1 MKNLKY
7 NKLHFKINL
16 TKSQKEAYDAIHT
29 KGWKYYTFVWSRQS
43 GKSTLMKVL
52 CIEWLFT
59 HNKKIAYICRNYILA
74 KKLYKDRP
82 DLLNTYYDSITSAL
96 ISMSDK
102 TIGKLTSNEIE
113 LLKLRNKEVI
123 VIDAPL
129 LIEGGYLEMVDK
141 LLVITCNNEIQISRI
156 QKRDNCT
163 REEAIVRINSQ
174 ISQEEKVKYADY
186 IIDNS
191 GSIESL
197 GQKVNEFLMY
207 MKENWCG

>member
-1 MKNLKY
+1 MIILGLTGSIGCGKSSVSNILKDNNIDIIDADIISRTIFEDEKLLSLVFEHFGEGVKNKDGSLNRKALGNIVFNDD
-7 NKLHFKINL
+7 NKLIELNSL
-16 TKSQKEAYDAIHT
+16 THPRIKE
-29 KGWKYYTFVWSRQS
+29 
-43 GKSTLMKVL
+43 
-52 CIEWLFT
+52 
-59 HNKKIAYICRNYILA
+59 
-74 KKLYKDRP
+74 
-82 DLLNTYYDSITSAL
+82 
-96 ISMSDK
+96 
-102 TIGKLTSNEIE
+102 TIINEIE
-113 LLKLRNKEVI
+113 ILKLHNKEVI

-207 MKENWCG
+207 MMENWCG

>member
-1 MKNLKY
+1 MIILGLTGSIGCGKSSVSNILKDNNIDIIDADLISRNILNDKNLLNLVFERFGDSVKNVDGSLNRKALGNIVFNDD
-7 NKLHFKINL
+7 NKLIELNSL
-16 TKSQKEAYDAIHT
+16 THPRIKANI
-29 KGWKYYTFVWSRQS
+29 
-43 GKSTLMKVL
+43 
-52 CIEWLFT
+52 I
-59 HNKKIAYICRNYILA
+59 
-74 KKLYKDRP
+74 
-82 DLLNTYYDSITSAL
+82 
-96 ISMSDK
+96 
-102 TIGKLTSNEIE
+102 NEIE

-163 REEAIVRINSQ
+163 REEALGRINSQ

>member
-1 MKNLKY
+1 MIILGLTGSIGCGKSSVSNILKDNNIDIIDADLISRNILNDKNLLNLVFERFGDSVKNVDGSLNRKALGNIVFNY
-7 NKLHFKINL
+7 DNKLIELNSL
-16 TKSQKEAYDAIHT
+16 THPRIKE
-29 KGWKYYTFVWSRQS
+29 
-43 GKSTLMKVL
+43 
-52 CIEWLFT
+52 
-59 HNKKIAYICRNYILA
+59 
-74 KKLYKDRP
+74 
-82 DLLNTYYDSITSAL
+82 
-96 ISMSDK
+96 
-102 TIGKLTSNEIE
+102 TIINEIE
-113 LLKLRNKEVI
+113 ILKLHNKEVI

>member
-1 MKNLKY
+1 MIILGLTGSIGCGKSSVSNILKDNNIDIIDADLISRNILNDKNLLNLVFERFGDSVKNVDGSLNRKALGNIVFNDD
-7 NKLHFKINL
+7 NKLIELNSL
-16 TKSQKEAYDAIHT
+16 THPRIKANI
-29 KGWKYYTFVWSRQS
+29 
-43 GKSTLMKVL
+43 
-52 CIEWLFT
+52 I
-59 HNKKIAYICRNYILA
+59 
-74 KKLYKDRP
+74 
-82 DLLNTYYDSITSAL
+82 
-96 ISMSDK
+96 
-102 TIGKLTSNEIE
+102 NEIE